1 MKEDFLT
8 MILFKTLKDID
19 KDKQEE
25 FEKRFNELY
34 EFIQKYIIQ
43 YSFITLCKV
52 FREGKLVE
60 DYSPESLVK
69 VIVNSLKQLD
79 NLKEYDEKFGIDAEA
94 HFLSAIVDTFNENY
108 GTF

>member
-43 YSFITLCKV
+43 Y
-52 FREGKLVE
+52 
-60 DYSPESLVK
+60 
-69 VIVNSLKQLD
+69 
-79 NLKEYDEKFGIDAEA
+79 
-94 HFLSAIVDTFNENY
+94 
-108 GTF
+108 